1 MGVLSTDI
9 CVPCGFNV
17 YEDQKRTLDL
27 ELELE
32 GSFEVPCAYWE
43 LNLGPLEE
51 QLLLNAEPCL
61 QPDFFLTEFK
71 TRSSYSLQSLTSYKQ
86 ALYPTLC
93 HLQQSYYVMEPSK
106 DKCNN

>member
-1 MGVLSTDI
+1 MYKMKIRGKGLFLTFYLCGCFVYMYV

-61 QPDFFLTEFK
+61 QPDFFF
-71 TRSSYSLQSLTSYKQ
+71 
-86 ALYPTLC
+86 
-93 HLQQSYYVMEPSK
+93 
-106 DKCNN
+106 